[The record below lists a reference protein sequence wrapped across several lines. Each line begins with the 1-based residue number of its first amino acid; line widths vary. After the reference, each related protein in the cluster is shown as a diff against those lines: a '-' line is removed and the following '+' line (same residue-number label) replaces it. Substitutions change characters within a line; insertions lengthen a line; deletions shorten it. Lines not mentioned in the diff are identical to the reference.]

1 MDFSQSDT
9 KQKLEEFW
17 KLQLDRISKMDA
29 ASVRNPR
36 LLDLPIA
43 RVKKIM
49 KLDEEVKPL
58 MISAEAPVLL
68 AKAAQMFIENL
79 TLRAWGHTEE
89 NKRKTLQKNDIAM
102 AISKDDQFDF
112 LIDTVPREHAPKAPA
127 SSVSGQC
134 GPIIVGTGGNLE
146 APVESLQ
153 YFIQLGSVPLQE
165 GSGAQQLNESQLL
178 QLPNGQVYSAIT
190 VPPHLITGNTP
201 MQILSP
207 MNCNNGQEQPML
219 QQFLA
224 VDSSTGQLQ
233 AIQVDQ
239 NQMEAGNSNNSVV
252 GSSLSQLNAMPTTLI
267 LQSSDGQPYHE
278 LQITN
283 LEQTDGDNASGMR
296 PNILSALSHPIIV
309 FEGLSVR
316 TMVSDNGHQ
325 HGSTS
330 VAPQKKL
337 LLLAVFLYSR
347 AVGAP
352 TVNIQHL
359 IRPVMWSRPSLNDRL
374 NLHPQEEDDRYTSR
388 FVVCLSH
395 NAEEPLNV
403 NGAVFI
409 RVMMKYSRTAII
421 RTHDYWNPAN

>member
-252 GSSLSQLNAMPTTLI
+252 GSSLSQINAMPTTLI

-296 PNILSALSHPIIV
+296 PNI
-309 FEGLSVR
+309 
-316 TMVSDNGHQ
+316 D
-325 HGSTS
+325 
-330 VAPQKKL
+330 
-337 LLLAVFLYSR
+337 
-347 AVGAP
+347 
-352 TVNIQHL
+352 
-359 IRPVMWSRPSLNDRL
+359 
-374 NLHPQEEDDRYTSR
+374 
-388 FVVCLSH
+388 CLSGRWSLITVINTVPPPLH
-395 NAEEPLNV
+395 HRKSSSWRSYCQHPAFDLSSHVLPCSDITNMSHYHQLSSAEFCCSIHFKPTLKQE
-403 NGAVFI
+403 
-409 RVMMKYSRTAII
+409 
-421 RTHDYWNPAN
+421 

>member
-112 LIDTVPREHAPKAPA
+112 LIDTVPREHAPKVKLQAPA

-146 APVESLQ
+146 SPVESLQ

-252 GSSLSQLNAMPTTLI
+252 GSSLSQINAMPTTLI

-296 PNILSALSHPIIV
+296 PNI
-309 FEGLSVR
+309 
-316 TMVSDNGHQ
+316 D
-325 HGSTS
+325 
-330 VAPQKKL
+330 
-337 LLLAVFLYSR
+337 
-347 AVGAP
+347 
-352 TVNIQHL
+352 
-359 IRPVMWSRPSLNDRL
+359 
-374 NLHPQEEDDRYTSR
+374 
-388 FVVCLSH
+388 CLSGRWSLITVI
-395 NAEEPLNV
+395 NTVPPPLHH
-403 NGAVFI
+403 
-409 RVMMKYSRTAII
+409 RKSSSWRSYCQ
-421 RTHDYWNPAN
+421 HPALDLSSHVVTSIA

>member
-17 KLQLDRISKMDA
+17 KLQLENISKMDA

-207 MNCNNGQEQPML
+207 MNCNNEQEQPML

-252 GSSLSQLNAMPTTLI
+252 GSSLPQLNTMPTTLI

-283 LEQTDGDNASGMR
+283 LEQTVC
-296 PNILSALSHPIIV
+296 LSW
-309 FEGLSVR
+309 

-325 HGSTS
+325 HGPTS
-330 VAPQKKL
+330 VAPQEK
-337 LLLAVFLYSR
+337 AR
-347 AVGAP
+347 VGAP
-352 TVNIQHL
+352 AVNIQHL
-359 IRPVMWSRPSLNDRL
+359 ICPVMWPRLSLNDRL
-374 NLHPQEEDDRYTSR
+374 DLHSQGGR
-388 FVVCLSH
+388 
-395 NAEEPLNV
+395 
-403 NGAVFI
+403 
-409 RVMMKYSRTAII
+409 
-421 RTHDYWNPAN
+421 

>member
-1 MDFSQSDT
+1 MLRMNDRQKSTVTPEYKFKSFFLTFSLIKEMDFSQSDT

-112 LIDTVPREHAPKAPA
+112 LIDTVPREHAPKVKLQAPA

-252 GSSLSQLNAMPTTLI
+252 GSSLSQINAMPTTLI

-296 PNILSALSHPIIV
+296 PNI
-309 FEGLSVR
+309 
-316 TMVSDNGHQ
+316 
-325 HGSTS
+325 
-330 VAPQKKL
+330 
-337 LLLAVFLYSR
+337 
-347 AVGAP
+347 
-352 TVNIQHL
+352 HL
-359 IRPVMWSRPSLNDRL
+359 ICPVMWSRPSLNDRL
-374 NLHPQEEDDRYTSR
+374 NLHPQEEDDSYTSR

-395 NAEEPLNV
+395 NAEELLHA
-403 NGAVFI
+403 NGAG
-409 RVMMKYSRTAII
+409 RE
-421 RTHDYWNPAN
+421 

>member
-1 MDFSQSDT
+1 MENVPYVGLSEMEFSQSDT

-146 APVESLQ
+146 SPVESLQ

-252 GSSLSQLNAMPTTLI
+252 GSSLSQINAMPTTLI

-283 LEQTDGDNASGMR
+283 LEQTDCLSGR
-296 PNILSALSHPIIV
+296 WSLI
-309 FEGLSVR
+309 
-316 TMVSDNGHQ
+316 
-325 HGSTS
+325 
-330 VAPQKKL
+330 
-337 LLLAVFLYSR
+337 
-347 AVGAP
+347 
-352 TVNIQHL
+352 TVINTVPPPLHHRKSSI
-359 IRPVMWSRPSLNDRL
+359 MWSRPSLNDRL
-374 NLHPQEEDDRYTSR
+374 NLHPQEEDDSYTSR

-395 NAEEPLNV
+395 NAEELLHA

-421 RTHDYWNPAN
+421 RTHDFWNPDN